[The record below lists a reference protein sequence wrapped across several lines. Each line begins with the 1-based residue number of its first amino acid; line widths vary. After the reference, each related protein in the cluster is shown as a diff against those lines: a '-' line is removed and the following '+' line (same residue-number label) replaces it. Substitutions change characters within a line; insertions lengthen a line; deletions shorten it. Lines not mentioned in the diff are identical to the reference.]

1 MPLAS
6 QTWLQAHG
14 GSRARLG
21 LISHNKAKPHTPHCY
36 RFLAPQSRSMSRYFF
51 RRIETWSLKRTG
63 SSLI

>member
-1 MPLAS
+1 MRTGVGMLLAS

-36 RFLAPQSRSMSRYFF
+36 RC
-51 RRIETWSLKRTG
+51 RRQCCAHNLVLDFKDVK
-63 SSLI
+63 LL